1 MIILNNN
8 PYQVDSGAKWPNN
21 PRNGS
26 LSFLYRT
33 PLGMATKTNFS
44 TSRAIPRDFLDLWQQ
59 DVREDSE
66 LEEEEEVGFSDRMG
80 KWDEVGFSNKTEQWE
95 TFQFPAEMFPTEKV
109 GIHNKI
115 DEELD
120 GEKFN

>member
-26 LSFLYRT
+26 LSSLYRT

-44 TSRAIPRDFLDLWQQ
+44 ISRAIPRDFLDLWQQ

-66 LEEEEEVGFSDRMG
+66 LEEEVGFSDRMG
-80 KWDEVGFSNKTEQWE
+80 HWDEVGFSNKTEQWE

>member
-8 PYQVDSGAKWPNN
+8 PYQVYSGDKWPNN

-59 DVREDSE
+59 DVRDDSE
-66 LEEEEEVGFSDRMG
+66 LEEEEAGFSDRMG
-80 KWDEVGFSNKTEQWE
+80 QWDEVGFSNKTEQWE
-95 TFQFPAEMFPTEKV
+95 TFQFPAETFPTEKV